1 MRIKKM
7 AACWLFLSCVLYLAI
22 NPAAADAGE
31 RKKYEEKFEKTVSLA
46 KDGKVILSNISGNI
60 EVKTWNKGE
69 VKIDALK
76 VTKTDSEEQAQENF
90 RKVTIE
96 ITEEGKTLRIETKY
110 AKNYFKGKNKNASV
124 SYWLMIPDQAQASV
138 KSISGDILMEK
149 IGGSAKADSVSGDLD
164 MSDMSGMVNGK
175 SISGKITVINAAK
188 SVDCNSVSGNLE
200 FTDIGG
206 DADLST
212 ISGDVVL
219 DNCRGNVEAET
230 VSGNVK
236 LLGITKASSVKAK
249 SLSGNVKYFGSIY
262 ENGSY
267 TFKSHSGNVTMEI
280 PGNSAFELA
289 SKTFSGNIHTDFD
302 ITISGKLG
310 RRSLRGTVNGGGADI
325 SINTFSGDVYLKKR

>member
-7 AACWLFLSCVLYLAI
+7 LTCLLFLSLVFYLGL
-22 NPAAADAGE
+22 NPVAAGE
-31 RKKYEEKFEKTVSLA
+31 REKYEERFEKTVSLA
-46 KDGKVILSNISGNI
+46 KDGKVIVSNISGDI

-69 VKIDALK
+69 VKIEALK
-76 VTKTDSEEQAQENF
+76 VTRTDSEKQAQENF
-90 RKVTIE
+90 EKVTIE
-96 ITEEGKTLRIETKY
+96 ISEEGKTLRIETKY

-124 SYWLMIPDQAQASV
+124 SYWLMIPTQAQASA

-149 IGGSAKADSVSGDLD
+149 IGASAKADSVSGDLD
-164 MSDMSGMVNGK
+164 LSEISGMVNGK
-175 SISGKITVINAAK
+175 SISGDLTVVKAGM
-188 SVDCNSVSGNLE
+188 SVDCSSVSGTLR

-206 DADLST
+206 DADLNS
-212 ISGDVVL
+212 ISGDVIL

-236 LLGITKASSVKAK
+236 LQGITKASSVKAK
-249 SLSGNVKYFGSIY
+249 SLSGDVRYYGNIY

-267 TFKSHSGNVTMEI
+267 NFKSHSGNVNMEI
-280 PGNSAFELA
+280 PANSAFELV
-289 SKTFSGNIHTDFD
+289 SKTFSGDIHTDFD

-310 RRSLRGTVNGGGADI
+310 RRSLHGTVNGGGADI